1 MQWEDHLPTAK
12 IAKVLS
18 LFDGHLRGWS
28 PDNLICFQSIAG
40 YSLPSGGGTISS
52 LGEEESRHLLAKLK
66 SELKGIV
73 RMSERLHG
81 KKGFA
86 KAEKQWRDPGKGS
99 MWMWSDID
107 TEEIKDSPTHEETC
121 GRWGV
126 GTWVLTESVQGESHC
141 QLPDYWHQMCFQKV
155 HTCWM
160 IKYSSV
166 EIILFLLHNS
176 PIKPYSSSGIHHE
189 GP

>member
-18 LFDGHLRGWS
+18 LYDGYLRGWLS
-28 PDNLICFQSIAG
+28 DNLICSQSIPG
-40 YSLPSGGGTISS
+40 YSLPNGGGTMSS

-121 GRWGV
+121 GKWGV
-126 GTWVLTESVQGESHC
+126 STWVLTESGQGKS
-141 QLPDYWHQMCFQKV
+141 Q
-155 HTCWM
+155 
-160 IKYSSV
+160 SV
-166 EIILFLLHNS
+166 AWFLTSDVLSKGTYLLND
-176 PIKPYSSSGIHHE
+176 
-189 GP
+189 